1 MQRTSGCWPLW
12 TTWTTLALSIAWTAW
27 TTQAFALVKVGE
39 TAPFSL
45 ESNVANVRARTWP
58 FCDWHCDSIRGFH
71 NLHIHCG
78 RANPNFFWYPFWAN
92 HHVVSLGT
100 VPKYVFSCFDIIN
113 FPAVTTSS
121 FPTKQALHTLWL
133 LRAYQQ
139 GVLGGRARWIATLT
153 DATYSAHILVVFLVF
168 VWMKSAKTQCFS
180 SGPFGLVMW
189 CPHNFSLGSSIVGA
203 PLLD

>member
-100 VPKYVFSCFDIIN
+100 VPKYVFPASILSISQLSL
-113 FPAVTTSS
+113 PAVFPQSRHSTHCGCSGLTSRVSLEGGHAGLPLLRMQLTQHTSS
-121 FPTKQALHTLWL
+121 LF
-133 LRAYQQ
+133 
-139 GVLGGRARWIATLT
+139 
-153 DATYSAHILVVFLVF
+153 F
-168 VWMKSAKTQCFS
+168 
-180 SGPFGLVMW
+180 
-189 CPHNFSLGSSIVGA
+189 
-203 PLLD
+203 